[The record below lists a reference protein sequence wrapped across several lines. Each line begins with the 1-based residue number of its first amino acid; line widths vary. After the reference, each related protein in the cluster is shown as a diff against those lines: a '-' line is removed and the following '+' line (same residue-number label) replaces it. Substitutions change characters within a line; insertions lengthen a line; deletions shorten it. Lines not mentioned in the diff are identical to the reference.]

1 MDRRQFLS
9 FAALAGLSMKVT
21 HAEEM
26 SADTSSW
33 RKLPKALWVW
43 RTPLTEASVVAD
55 FAARWG
61 FESLFYSVPP
71 VDRASLYGGARDALA
86 AMAMLRADGRRLF
99 AVAGDPQWCLTGSNM
114 PDAITQLIA
123 FSARYPILDGICL
136 DVEPQGL
143 QQWQEYRTVLLE
155 GYEQFLSTV
164 RAHLHM
170 AHHPTT
176 LYATVIP
183 AYNNV
188 QIQSEN
194 ALEVLSRSVDGLVL
208 MAYRSQP
215 DQALNVSRRSLSVLE
230 QVGKPWWFGV
240 TVGEHAKPGIGY
252 AQAGRNVFLQD
263 TIFLSDTL
271 SSHQGYT
278 GLAIHDYLGLR
289 HLLET
294 NC

>member
-1 MDRRQFLS
+1 MNRRQFIS
-9 FAALAGLSMKVT
+9 FAALAGLSLKVT

-26 SADTSSW
+26 VADIALW

-43 RTPLTEASVVAD
+43 RTPLTEASAVAD
-55 FAARWG
+55 FATRWG

-71 VDRASLYGGARDALA
+71 VDRVSLYGGAKGALA
-86 AMAMLRADGRRLF
+86 AMAMLRAGGRRLF
-99 AVAGDPQWCLTGSNM
+99 AVAGNPQWCLMGSHL

-123 FSARYPILDGICL
+123 FSARYPVLDGVCL

-143 QQWQEYRTVLLE
+143 QQWREDRTVLLE

-164 RAHLHM
+164 HARLHM
-170 AHHPTT
+170 ADHPMA
-176 LYATVIP
+176 LYAAVIP

-194 ALEVLSRSVDGLVL
+194 ALEALRRGTDGLVL

-215 DQALNVSRRSLSVLE
+215 DQALNVARRALSVLE
-230 QVGKPWWFGV
+230 HAGKPWWFGV

-252 AQAGRNVFLQD
+252 AKAGRKLFLQD
-263 TIFLSDTL
+263 TVFLSDAL
-271 SSHQGYT
+271 SNHLDYA
-278 GLAIHDYLGLR
+278 GLAIHDYRGLR

-294 NC
+294 AC